1 MKPQGF
7 TLIEIAIVLV
17 IIGLILG
24 MVFKG
29 KQLIDQTRVK
39 QLEAQYTKIIG
50 ALETFHERY
59 GFYPGDG
66 CVNQTYTPATPF
78 TCTGP
83 KDGLLFDGS
92 GWGGSGTGYETEA
105 AWHLL
110 VNVTGILTEA
120 DRNSI
125 YGQPWIFIGGI
136 NRLGGNDTTGTW
148 LDLRGLQQADPRVI
162 CALDQKVDDG
172 YYNKGRVRLQATG
185 IIPYTPKTDC
195 WSLSGQVDMNLR
207 VLP

>member
-1 MKPQGF
+1 MMKPQGF

-92 GWGGSGTGYETEA
+92 GWGGTNNGHETEA
-105 AWHLL
+105 AWYLL
-110 VNVTGILTEA
+110 INVTGILTET
-120 DRNSI
+120 DRRSL
-125 YGQPWIFIGGI
+125 YGQPWDFIGGI
-136 NRLGGNDTTGTW
+136 NRLGGTDTTGTW
-148 LDLRGLQQADPRVI
+148 LDLPGVPQADPRVV
-162 CALDQKVDDG
+162 CALDQQTDDG
-172 YYNKGRVRLQATG
+172 RSQGGRIRTLNKNYLPT
-185 IIPYTPKTDC
+185 TDC
-195 WSLSGQVDMNLR
+195 WSLSGQANVHLK
-207 VLP
+207 VIP

>member
-66 CVNQTYTPATPF
+66 CVNQTRTPATPF

-83 KDGLLFDGS
+83 KDGLLFEQGPA
-92 GWGGSGTGYETEA
+92 WGGYGNGYETEA
-105 AWHLL
+105 AWYLL
-110 VNVTGILTEA
+110 INVTGILTEA

-125 YGQPWIFIGGI
+125 YGQPWKFIGGV
-136 NRLGGNDTTGTW
+136 NRVDNNITGTW
-148 LDLRGLQQADPRVI
+148 LDLPGFPQADPRVI
-162 CALDQKVDDG
+162 CTLDQKMDDG
-172 YYNKGRVRLQATG
+172 DSKRGRILISDPMPYNST
-185 IIPYTPKTDC
+185 TDC
-195 WSLSGQVDMNLR
+195 WSLSGQVNVRLQ